1 MDFNQLLALLLT
13 SFTQYAVQTAVTKGH
28 LTGQQATLAT
38 AVVENAVALI
48 HLPGGTSI
56 PASSPTMASAPTH
69 VVPSAVPLS
78 GVGTSSSKPMV
89 PASS

>member
-1 MDFNQLLALLLT
+1 MNFDQLLALLLT

-28 LTGQQATLAT
+28 LTGPQAVLAG

-48 HLPGGTSI
+48 HLPGGASTST
-56 PASSPTMASAPTH
+56 SGQGVMASTPH

-78 GVGTSSSKPMV
+78 GSTSNKPMV